1 MRRLKEVQQ
10 ANADLAS
17 EPLPSHPTAHPSL
30 AATGCRSLS
39 QWGLKPLQLRLTLR
53 CPNLATPFWFALIAL
68 IIFPL
73 SARESSP
80 QIVPLTDNIQ
90 QSQSSPNAALRWNAI
105 SRALVKKNLVDPLW
119 AARTYAVVSVTQHN
133 AVKAVQKL
141 EVSAIKK
148 EILIKAAVASSS
160 ATALSHL
167 FPHEVPR
174 ISEDLGSHLRELQN
188 HDSKAGLASAA
199 EIGRT
204 VALSLIRRR
213 EIDGSIRVETIVPPS
228 TPGIWHSSEQWA
240 PLRPFWGDVQPFIIK
255 KVEDYE
261 PPPPPAADSA
271 AFLQSLAAVRESR
284 KAASAYNE
292 DIARKWADGPGT
304 ATPAGRWND
313 IAAELISRYR
323 VGEQETAMLFAYLN
337 MALMDTSILC
347 WRAKFKYWL
356 PRPPQVD
363 AGIVPSFPLPNFP
376 SYPSGHA
383 AFSGAAA
390 TFLSYR
396 FPDEKAE
403 LIRLSEEAAQ
413 SRVVSGIHYPFDS
426 EVGLSQGR
434 KIANL
439 AISLYEDEI
448 RLAGVEPNSKTEE
461 KPK

>member
-1 MRRLKEVQQ
+1 ML
-10 ANADLAS
+10 
-17 EPLPSHPTAHPSL
+17 
-30 AATGCRSLS
+30 
-39 QWGLKPLQLRLTLR
+39 
-53 CPNLATPFWFALIAL
+53 
-68 IIFPL
+68 FPH
-73 SARESSP
+73 SARESRT

-90 QSQSSPNAALRWNAI
+90 QNQSSPNATLRWNAI

-119 AARTYAVVSVTQHN
+119 AARTYAVVSVAQHN
-133 AVKAVQKL
+133 AVKAVEKL
-141 EVSAIKK
+141 EGSANKR

-160 ATALSHL
+160 ATALAHL

-174 ISEDLGSHLRELQN
+174 IVADLSSHLRELQN
-188 HDSKAGLASAA
+188 YDSKAELISAT
-199 EIGRT
+199 EIGKAI
-204 VALSLIRRR
+204 ALSLIRKR
-213 EIDGSIRVETIVPPS
+213 ENDGSIRVETIIPPS
-228 TPGIWHSSEQWA
+228 TPGIWQISEQWE
-240 PLRPFWGDVQPFIIK
+240 PLRPLWGEVQPFIVK
-255 KVEDYE
+255 KDEDYD
-261 PPPPPAADSA
+261 PPPPPAAHTA
-271 AFLQSLAAVRESR
+271 AFLQSLAAVREAR

-323 VGEQETAMLFAYLN
+323 VGDQESALLFAYLN

-347 WRAKFKYWL
+347 WRAKFKHWL
-356 PRPPQVD
+356 RRPSQFD
-363 AGIVPSFPLPNFP
+363 TGIVPSFPPPNFP

-390 TFLSYR
+390 TFLSHR
-396 FPDEKAE
+396 FPDEKDE
-403 LIRLSEEAAQ
+403 LIRLSEEAAR

-448 RLAGVEPNSKTEE
+448 KLGTTPSRISSTQE
-461 KPK
+461 KKK